1 MLNNTR
7 SSNQLLV
14 YLPRYLAL
22 QLCATAPTH
31 FLITLLMG
39 DGETTEGW
47 AAAFGL
53 FFSGVAHQQKVQYA
67 HSAADSHQFVE
78 TPGLC
83 KL

>member
-1 MLNNTR
+1 
-7 SSNQLLV
+7 
-14 YLPRYLAL
+14 
-22 QLCATAPTH
+22 
-31 FLITLLMG
+31 MG